1 MTQDKFWKI
10 IEKANGITDP
20 SEIVKV
26 VREELEKCTPQEL
39 IEYQK
44 HFDTFFDKANQ
55 WNIWGAIYLIH
66 GGCGDDS
73 FMDFRYTLISRG
85 KDIYEKAIQEPDS
98 LVTLRF
104 NDDIFEDLFNEMFG
118 YIAIELYEEKTDDD
132 IYNSINLN
140 NTEEDMGEE
149 WDFDDRDECL
159 KRLPKITEKFWKE

>member
-10 IEKANGITDP
+10 IEKANGITNPD
-20 SEIVKV
+20 EIVNV

-44 HFDTFFDKANQ
+44 HFDTFFDKANR
-55 WNIWGAIYLIH
+55 WDIWGAIYLIH